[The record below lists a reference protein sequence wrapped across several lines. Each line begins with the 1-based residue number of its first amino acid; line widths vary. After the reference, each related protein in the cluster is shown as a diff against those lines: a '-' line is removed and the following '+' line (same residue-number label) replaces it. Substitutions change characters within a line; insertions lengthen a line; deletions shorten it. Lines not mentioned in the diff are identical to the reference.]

1 MPPRRDGVNPLVQVG
16 RRCRGALCSG
26 SAASQLWALG
36 IFQETLRWNVFPTV
50 WPSGSLTSRPAIR
63 VNSETLPEPPTMVLS
78 VTVIKSENERAQPI
92 NRPCGPRNCTGRA
105 PFSEKSSGSSSSM
118 EPAVVALSLGHY
130 PAQLFGGA
138 PPGFPAPQVNE
149 QLPGK
154 GDDGPFAGAGV
165 SLGIQQN
172 SFPLLDQIVVGL
184 VEERPPG
191 QFHQI
196 GAQASVTRLGDAQVG
211 RAWPG

>member
-16 RRCRGALCSG
+16 RRCRGALRSG

-36 IFQETLRWNVFPTV
+36 IFQETLRENVFPTV

-130 PAQLFGGA
+130 PAQLLRRA
-138 PPGFPAPQVNE
+138 PAGFPAPQVNE
-149 QLPGK
+149 QLTGK
-154 GDDGPFAGAGV
+154 SDDGSFAGAHLG
-165 SLGIQQN
+165 LGIEQHQL
-172 SFPLLDQIVVGL
+172 PLLDEIVFGL
-184 VEERPPG
+184 VE
-191 QFHQI
+191 H
-196 GAQASVTRLGDAQVG
+196 
-211 RAWPG
+211 